1 MVLELSVRSAFQQ
14 DLEFGGGLWCKAAGV
29 ESAIGQ
35 PLQVHLPIPVCR
47 ATQPAAR
54 QTGWLPGNGPRGVE
68 RQSIERVKLL
78 CLARCLQHGT
88 IIAPLQARNSSSQG
102 RKEGQLTGLGRA

>member
-1 MVLELSVRSAFQQ
+1 MLELSVRSAFQQ

-35 PLQVHLPIPVCR
+35 PLQVHLPSRCVGRLSP
-47 ATQPAAR
+47 QPGKQAGYR
-54 QTGWLPGNGPRGVE
+54 KNGPRGVE